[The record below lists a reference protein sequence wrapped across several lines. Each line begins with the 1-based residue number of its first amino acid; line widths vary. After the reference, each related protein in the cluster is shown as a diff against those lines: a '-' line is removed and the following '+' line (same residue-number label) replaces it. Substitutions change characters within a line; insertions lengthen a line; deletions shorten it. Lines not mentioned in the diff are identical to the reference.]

1 MDAAIREKCLWH
13 RKRIK
18 IDQGGTC
25 VNKQRNHK
33 IYLQV
38 IMISATFGGL
48 LFGYDTGVI
57 NGALP
62 FMARPDQLH
71 LTPVTEGLVT
81 SVLLLGAAFGALFCG
96 KLADLYGRRRMILNL
111 SFLFLLASVG
121 TAFAP
126 NVSAMAVFRFL
137 LGLAVGGASSM
148 VPAFLAEMAPAEKRG
163 RMVTQ
168 NELMIVG
175 GQFLA
180 YVFNA
185 ILGVAMAD
193 TGHVWRYMLLL
204 CAVPALFLFA
214 SMLIVP
220 ESPRWLASK
229 GKKDEALRVLKQ
241 IREEKRA
248 KAEFKEIVAA
258 AEKDSELKKATVKD
272 FSAPWLRRLLLIG
285 IGVAVVNQI
294 TGVNSIMYYGT
305 QILRES
311 GFGTKA
317 ALISNIGN
325 GLISVMAVVFGIWL
339 VGKVNR
345 RPMLIIGLSG
355 TTTAL
360 LSIAVFSMVLDGSAA
375 LPYIVLSLTV
385 LFLAFMQGCVG
396 PVTWLVIAEIFPQ
409 RLRGLGSGISVFFMW
424 MLNFMIGFAFPVML
438 SSAGLS
444 VTFFVFVA
452 LGILAIGFVYKF
464 MPETKGRTLEELE
477 EQFRSQ
483 HDKHSSEKSMIEA

>member
-1 MDAAIREKCLWH
+1 MKE
-13 RKRIK
+13 
-18 IDQGGTC
+18 
-25 VNKQRNHK
+25 QRNPRSF
-33 IYLQV
+33 LQL

-62 FMARPDQLH
+62 FMARSDQLN

-81 SVLLLGAAFGALFCG
+81 SMLLLGAAFGALLCG
-96 KLADLYGRRRMILNL
+96 KLADRYGRRKMILNL
-111 SFLFLLASVG
+111 SFLFFLASLG

-126 NVSAMAVFRFL
+126 NILTMVIFRFL

-148 VPAFLAEMAPAEKRG
+148 VPAFLAEMAPYEKRG

-193 TGHVWRYMLLL
+193 TGHVWRYMLVL
-204 CAVPALFLFA
+204 CAIPALILFA
-214 SMLIVP
+214 SMLMVP
-220 ESPRWLASK
+220 ESPRWLTSK
-229 GKKDEALRVLKQ
+229 GKKSEALRVLKL
-241 IREEKRA
+241 IRDEKRA
-248 KAEFKEIVAA
+248 EAEFKEIQAA
-258 AEKDSELKKATVKD
+258 AVKDSNVEKASIKE
-272 FSAPWLRRLLLIG
+272 FSTPWLRRLLWIG
-285 IGVAVVNQI
+285 IGVAIVNQI

-305 QILRES
+305 QILQES

-317 ALISNIGN
+317 ALIANIGN
-325 GLISVMAVVFGIWL
+325 GLISVIAVIIGIWL
-339 VGKVNR
+339 VGRVNR
-345 RPMLIIGLSG
+345 RPILMVGLSG

-360 LSIAVFSMVLDGSAA
+360 LFIAIFSIVLDGSAA

-409 RLRGLGSGISVFFMW
+409 RVRGLGSGISVFFLW
-424 MLNFMIGFAFPVML
+424 ILNFIIGFAFPIML

-444 VTFFVFVA
+444 FTFFIFVA

-477 EQFRSQ
+477 EHFRSM
-483 HDKHSSEKSMIEA
+483 DRNYDSEKSVHEA

>member
-1 MDAAIREKCLWH
+1 MKE
-13 RKRIK
+13 
-18 IDQGGTC
+18 
-25 VNKQRNHK
+25 QRNPRSS
-33 IYLQV
+33 LQL

-62 FMARPDQLH
+62 FMARSDQLN

-81 SVLLLGAAFGALFCG
+81 SMLLLGAAFGALLCG
-96 KLADLYGRRRMILNL
+96 KLADRYGRRKMILNL
-111 SFLFLLASVG
+111 SFLFFLASLG

-126 NVSAMAVFRFL
+126 NVLTMVIFRFL

-148 VPAFLAEMAPAEKRG
+148 VPAFLAEMAPYEKRG

-193 TGHVWRYMLLL
+193 TGHVWRYMLVL
-204 CAVPALFLFA
+204 CAIPALLLFA
-214 SMLIVP
+214 SMLMVP
-220 ESPRWLASK
+220 ESPRWLTSK
-229 GKKDEALRVLKQ
+229 GKKSEALSVLKL
-241 IREEKRA
+241 IRDEKRA
-248 KAEFKEIVAA
+248 EAEFKEIQAA
-258 AEKDSELKKATVKD
+258 AVKDSNVEKASIKE
-272 FSAPWLRRLLLIG
+272 FSTPWLRRLLWIG
-285 IGVAVVNQI
+285 IGVAIVNQI

-305 QILRES
+305 QILQES

-317 ALISNIGN
+317 ALIANIGN
-325 GLISVMAVVFGIWL
+325 GLISVIAVIIGIWL
-339 VGKVNR
+339 VGRVNR
-345 RPMLIIGLSG
+345 RPILMIGLSG

-360 LSIAVFSMVLDGSAA
+360 LFIAIFSIVLDGSAA

-409 RLRGLGSGISVFFMW
+409 KVRGLGSGISVFFLW
-424 MLNFMIGFAFPVML
+424 ILNFIIGFAFPIML

-444 VTFFVFVA
+444 FTFFIFVA

-477 EQFRSQ
+477 EHFRSM
-483 HDKHSSEKSMIEA
+483 DRNYDSEKSIHEA

>member
-1 MDAAIREKCLWH
+1 MSNQVTK
-13 RKRIK
+13 KP
-18 IDQGGTC
+18 
-25 VNKQRNHK
+25 RNHNS
-33 IYLQV
+33 YLQI

-62 FMARPDQLH
+62 FMARPDQLN

-81 SVLLLGAAFGALFCG
+81 STLLLGAAFGALLGG
-96 KLADLYGRRRMILNL
+96 KLSDRYGRRKMILNL
-111 SFLFLLASVG
+111 SFLFLLASLG
-121 TAFAP
+121 TTFAP
-126 NVSAMAVFRFL
+126 NVSIMVVFRFL

-148 VPAFLAEMAPAEKRG
+148 VPAFLAEMAPHEKRG

-168 NELMIVG
+168 NELMITG
-175 GQFLA
+175 GQLLA

-185 ILGVAMAD
+185 ILGVTMAD
-193 TGHVWRYMLLL
+193 TGHVWRYMLVL
-204 CAVPALFLFA
+204 CAIPALILFV

-220 ESPRWLASK
+220 ESPRWLTSK
-229 GKKDEALRVLKQ
+229 GKKSEALRVLKQ
-241 IREEKRA
+241 IRDEKRA
-248 KAEFKEIVAA
+248 KVEFNEIETAV
-258 AEKDSELKKATVKD
+258 EKDLELEKASFKD
-272 FSAPWLRRLLLIG
+272 FSTPWLRRILLIG
-285 IGVAVVNQI
+285 IGVAIVNQI

-305 QILRES
+305 QILQES

-317 ALISNIGN
+317 ALIANIAN
-325 GLISVMAVVFGIWL
+325 GLISVIAVVFGIWL

-360 LSIAVFSMVLDGSAA
+360 LLIAIFSMVLDGSAA

-409 RLRGLGSGISVFFMW
+409 RLRGLGSGISIFFLW
-424 MLNFMIGFAFPVML
+424 IVNFIIGFAFPILL
-438 SSAGLS
+438 SSVGLS
-444 VTFFVFVA
+444 TTFFIFVA
-452 LGILAIGFVYKF
+452 LGLLGISFVYKF
-464 MPETKGRTLEELE
+464 MPETNGRTLEELE
-477 EQFRSQ
+477 EHFRVQ
-483 HDKHSSEKSMIEA
+483 YDKGNTKESIFKAQ

>member
-1 MDAAIREKCLWH
+1 MKE
-13 RKRIK
+13 
-18 IDQGGTC
+18 
-25 VNKQRNHK
+25 QRNPRSF
-33 IYLQV
+33 LQL

-62 FMARPDQLH
+62 FMARSDQLN

-81 SVLLLGAAFGALFCG
+81 SMLLLGAAFGALLCG
-96 KLADLYGRRRMILNL
+96 KLADRYGRRKMILNL
-111 SFLFLLASVG
+111 SFLFFLASLG

-126 NVSAMAVFRFL
+126 NVLTMVIFRFF

-148 VPAFLAEMAPAEKRG
+148 VPAFLAEMAPYEKRG

-193 TGHVWRYMLLL
+193 TGHVWRYMLIL
-204 CAVPALFLFA
+204 CAIPALILFA
-214 SMLIVP
+214 SMLMVP
-220 ESPRWLASK
+220 ESPRWLTSK
-229 GKKDEALRVLKQ
+229 GKKSEALRVLKL
-241 IREEKRA
+241 IRDEKRA
-248 KAEFKEIVAA
+248 EAEFKEIQAA
-258 AEKDSELKKATVKD
+258 AVKDSNVEKASIKE
-272 FSAPWLRRLLLIG
+272 FSTPWLRRLLLIG
-285 IGVAVVNQI
+285 IGVAIVNQI

-305 QILRES
+305 QILQES

-317 ALISNIGN
+317 ALIANIGN
-325 GLISVMAVVFGIWL
+325 GLISVIAVIIGIWL
-339 VGKVNR
+339 VGRVNR
-345 RPMLIIGLSG
+345 RPILMIGLSG

-360 LSIAVFSMVLDGSAA
+360 LFIAIFSIVLDGSAA

-409 RLRGLGSGISVFFMW
+409 RLRGLGTGISVFFLW
-424 MLNFMIGFAFPVML
+424 ILNFIIGFAFPIML

-444 VTFFVFVA
+444 FTFFIFVA

-477 EQFRSQ
+477 EHFRSIDG
-483 HDKHSSEKSMIEA
+483 HYDSEKSIHEA

>member
-1 MDAAIREKCLWH
+1 MKE
-13 RKRIK
+13 
-18 IDQGGTC
+18 
-25 VNKQRNHK
+25 QRNPRSS
-33 IYLQV
+33 LQL

-62 FMARPDQLH
+62 FMARSDQLN

-81 SVLLLGAAFGALFCG
+81 SMLLLGAAFGALLCG
-96 KLADLYGRRRMILNL
+96 KLADRYGRRKMILNL
-111 SFLFLLASVG
+111 SFLFFLASLG

-126 NVSAMAVFRFL
+126 NVLTMVIFRFL

-148 VPAFLAEMAPAEKRG
+148 VPAFLAEMAPYEKRG

-185 ILGVAMAD
+185 ILGVAMSD
-193 TGHVWRYMLLL
+193 TGHVWRYMLVL
-204 CAVPALFLFA
+204 CAIPALLLFA
-214 SMLIVP
+214 SMLRVP
-220 ESPRWLASK
+220 ESPRWLTSK
-229 GKKDEALRVLKQ
+229 GKKSEALRVLKL
-241 IREEKRA
+241 IRDEKRA
-248 KAEFKEIVAA
+248 EAEFKEIQAA
-258 AEKDSELKKATVKD
+258 AVKDSNVEKASIKE
-272 FSAPWLRRLLLIG
+272 FSTPWLRRLLWIG
-285 IGVAVVNQI
+285 IGVAIVNQI

-305 QILRES
+305 QILQES

-317 ALISNIGN
+317 ALIANIGN
-325 GLISVMAVVFGIWL
+325 GLISVIAVIIGIWL
-339 VGKVNR
+339 VGRVNR
-345 RPMLIIGLSG
+345 RPILMIGLSG

-360 LSIAVFSMVLDGSAA
+360 LFIAIFSIVLDGSAA

-409 RLRGLGSGISVFFMW
+409 KVRGLGSGISVFFLW
-424 MLNFMIGFAFPVML
+424 ILNFIIGFAFPIML

-444 VTFFVFVA
+444 FTFFIFVA

-477 EQFRSQ
+477 EHFRSM
-483 HDKHSSEKSMIEA
+483 DRNYDSEKSIHEA

>member
-1 MDAAIREKCLWH
+1 MKE
-13 RKRIK
+13 
-18 IDQGGTC
+18 
-25 VNKQRNHK
+25 QRNPRSS
-33 IYLQV
+33 LQL

-62 FMARPDQLH
+62 FMARSDQLN

-81 SVLLLGAAFGALFCG
+81 SMLLLGAAFGALLCG
-96 KLADLYGRRRMILNL
+96 KLADRYGRRKMILNL
-111 SFLFLLASVG
+111 SFLFFLASLG

-126 NVSAMAVFRFL
+126 NVLTMVIFRFL

-148 VPAFLAEMAPAEKRG
+148 VPAFLAEMAPYEKRG

-193 TGHVWRYMLLL
+193 TGHVWRYMLVL
-204 CAVPALFLFA
+204 CAIPALLLFA
-214 SMLIVP
+214 SMLMVP
-220 ESPRWLASK
+220 ESPRWLTSK
-229 GKKDEALRVLKQ
+229 GKKSEALSVLKL
-241 IREEKRA
+241 IRDEKRA
-248 KAEFKEIVAA
+248 EAEFKEIQAA
-258 AEKDSELKKATVKD
+258 AVKDSNVEKASIKE
-272 FSAPWLRRLLLIG
+272 FSTPWMRRLLWIG
-285 IGVAVVNQI
+285 IGVAIVNQI

-305 QILRES
+305 QILQES

-317 ALISNIGN
+317 ALIANIGN
-325 GLISVMAVVFGIWL
+325 GLISVIAVIIGIWL
-339 VGKVNR
+339 VGRVNR
-345 RPMLIIGLSG
+345 RPILMIGLSG

-360 LSIAVFSMVLDGSAA
+360 LFIAIFSIVLDGSAA

-409 RLRGLGSGISVFFMW
+409 KVRGLGSGISVFFLW
-424 MLNFMIGFAFPVML
+424 ILNFIIGFAFPIML

-444 VTFFVFVA
+444 FTFFIFVA

-464 MPETKGRTLEELE
+464 MPETRGRTLEELE
-477 EQFRSQ
+477 EHFRSM
-483 HDKHSSEKSMIEA
+483 DRNYDSEKSIHEA

>member
-1 MDAAIREKCLWH
+1 MKE
-13 RKRIK
+13 
-18 IDQGGTC
+18 
-25 VNKQRNHK
+25 QRNPRSF
-33 IYLQV
+33 LQL

-62 FMARPDQLH
+62 FMARSDQLN

-81 SVLLLGAAFGALFCG
+81 SMLLLGAAFGALLCG
-96 KLADLYGRRRMILNL
+96 KLADRYGRRKMILNL
-111 SFLFLLASVG
+111 SFLFFLASLG
-121 TAFAP
+121 TAIAP
-126 NVSAMAVFRFL
+126 NVLTMVIFRFL

-148 VPAFLAEMAPAEKRG
+148 VPAFLAEMAPYEKRG

-193 TGHVWRYMLLL
+193 TGHVWRYMLVL
-204 CAVPALFLFA
+204 CAIPALLLFA
-214 SMLIVP
+214 SMLMVP
-220 ESPRWLASK
+220 ESPRWLTSK
-229 GKKDEALRVLKQ
+229 GKKSEALRVLKL
-241 IREEKRA
+241 IRDEKRA
-248 KAEFKEIVAA
+248 EAEFKEIQAA
-258 AEKDSELKKATVKD
+258 AVKDSNVKKASIKE
-272 FSAPWLRRLLLIG
+272 FSTPWLRRLLWIG
-285 IGVAVVNQI
+285 IGVAIVNQI

-305 QILRES
+305 QILQES

-317 ALISNIGN
+317 ALIANIGN
-325 GLISVMAVVFGIWL
+325 GLISVIAVIIGIWL
-339 VGKVNR
+339 VGRVNR
-345 RPMLIIGLSG
+345 RPILMIGLSG

-360 LSIAVFSMVLDGSAA
+360 LFIAIFSIVFDGSAA

-409 RLRGLGSGISVFFMW
+409 RVRGLGSGISVFFLW
-424 MLNFMIGFAFPVML
+424 ILNFIIGFAFPIML

-444 VTFFVFVA
+444 FTFFIFVA

-477 EQFRSQ
+477 EHFRSM
-483 HDKHSSEKSMIEA
+483 DRNYDSEKSIHEA

>member
-1 MDAAIREKCLWH
+1 MKE
-13 RKRIK
+13 
-18 IDQGGTC
+18 
-25 VNKQRNHK
+25 QRNPRSF
-33 IYLQV
+33 LQL

-62 FMARPDQLH
+62 FMARSDQLN

-81 SVLLLGAAFGALFCG
+81 SILLLGAAFGALLCG
-96 KLADLYGRRRMILNL
+96 KLADRYGRRKMILNL
-111 SFLFLLASVG
+111 SFLFFLASLG
-121 TAFAP
+121 TAIAP
-126 NVSAMAVFRFL
+126 NVLTMVIFRFL

-148 VPAFLAEMAPAEKRG
+148 VPAFLAEMAPYEKRG

-193 TGHVWRYMLLL
+193 TGHVWRYMLVL
-204 CAVPALFLFA
+204 CAIPALLLFA
-214 SMLIVP
+214 SMLMVP
-220 ESPRWLASK
+220 ESPRWLTSK
-229 GKKDEALRVLKQ
+229 GKKSEALRVLKL
-241 IREEKRA
+241 IRDEKRA
-248 KAEFKEIVAA
+248 EAEFKEIQAA
-258 AEKDSELKKATVKD
+258 AVKDSNVEKASIKE
-272 FSAPWLRRLLLIG
+272 FSTPWLRRLLWIG
-285 IGVAVVNQI
+285 IGVAIVNQI

-305 QILRES
+305 QILQES

-317 ALISNIGN
+317 ALIANIGN
-325 GLISVMAVVFGIWL
+325 GLISVIAVIIGIWL
-339 VGKVNR
+339 VGRVNR
-345 RPMLIIGLSG
+345 RPILMIGLSG

-360 LSIAVFSMVLDGSAA
+360 LFIAIFSIVLDGSAA

-409 RLRGLGSGISVFFMW
+409 RVRGLGSGISVFFLW
-424 MLNFMIGFAFPVML
+424 ILNFIIGFAFPIML

-444 VTFFVFVA
+444 FTFFIFVA

-477 EQFRSQ
+477 EHFRSM
-483 HDKHSSEKSMIEA
+483 DRNYDSEKSIHEA

>member
-1 MDAAIREKCLWH
+1 MKE
-13 RKRIK
+13 
-18 IDQGGTC
+18 
-25 VNKQRNHK
+25 QRNPRSF
-33 IYLQV
+33 LQL

-62 FMARPDQLH
+62 FMARSDQLN

-81 SVLLLGAAFGALFCG
+81 SMLLLGAAFGALLCG
-96 KLADLYGRRRMILNL
+96 KLADRYGRRKMILNL
-111 SFLFLLASVG
+111 SFLFFLASLG

-126 NVSAMAVFRFL
+126 NVLTMVIFRFL

-148 VPAFLAEMAPAEKRG
+148 VPAFLAEIAPYEKRG

-193 TGHVWRYMLLL
+193 TGHVWRYMLVL
-204 CAVPALFLFA
+204 CAIPALLLFA
-214 SMLIVP
+214 SMLMVP
-220 ESPRWLASK
+220 ESPRWLTSK
-229 GKKDEALRVLKQ
+229 GKKSEALRVLKL
-241 IREEKRA
+241 IRDEKRA
-248 KAEFKEIVAA
+248 EAEFKEIQAA
-258 AEKDSELKKATVKD
+258 AVKDSNVEKASIKE
-272 FSAPWLRRLLLIG
+272 FSTPWLRRLLWIG
-285 IGVAVVNQI
+285 IGVAIVNQI

-305 QILRES
+305 QILQES

-317 ALISNIGN
+317 ALIANIGN
-325 GLISVMAVVFGIWL
+325 GLISVIAVIIGIWL
-339 VGKVNR
+339 VGRVNR
-345 RPMLIIGLSG
+345 RPILMIGLSG

-360 LSIAVFSMVLDGSAA
+360 LFIAIFSIVLDGSAA

-409 RLRGLGSGISVFFMW
+409 KVRGLGSGISVFFLW
-424 MLNFMIGFAFPVML
+424 ILNFIIGFAFPIML

-444 VTFFVFVA
+444 FTFFIFVA

-477 EQFRSQ
+477 EHFRSM
-483 HDKHSSEKSMIEA
+483 DRNYDSEKSIHEA

>member
-1 MDAAIREKCLWH
+1 MKE
-13 RKRIK
+13 
-18 IDQGGTC
+18 
-25 VNKQRNHK
+25 QRNPRS
-33 IYLQV
+33 YLQL

-62 FMARPDQLH
+62 FMARSDQLN

-81 SVLLLGAAFGALFCG
+81 SMLLLGAAFGALLCG
-96 KLADLYGRRRMILNL
+96 KLADRYGRRKMILNL
-111 SFLFLLASVG
+111 SFLFFLASLG

-126 NVSAMAVFRFL
+126 NVLTMVIFRFF

-148 VPAFLAEMAPAEKRG
+148 VPAFLAEMAPYEKRG

-193 TGHVWRYMLLL
+193 TGHVWRYMLVL
-204 CAVPALFLFA
+204 CAIPALILFA
-214 SMLIVP
+214 SMLMVP
-220 ESPRWLASK
+220 ESPRWLTSK
-229 GKKDEALRVLKQ
+229 GKKSEALRVLKL
-241 IREEKRA
+241 IRDEKRA
-248 KAEFKEIVAA
+248 EAEFKEIQAA
-258 AEKDSELKKATVKD
+258 AVKDSNVKKASIKE
-272 FSAPWLRRLLLIG
+272 FSTPWLRRLLLIG
-285 IGVAVVNQI
+285 IGVAIVNQI

-305 QILRES
+305 QILQES

-317 ALISNIGN
+317 ALIANIGN
-325 GLISVMAVVFGIWL
+325 GLISVIAVIIGIWL
-339 VGKVNR
+339 VGRVNR
-345 RPMLIIGLSG
+345 RPILMIGLSG

-360 LSIAVFSMVLDGSAA
+360 LFIAIFSIVLDGSAA

-409 RLRGLGSGISVFFMW
+409 RLRGLGTGISVFFLW
-424 MLNFMIGFAFPVML
+424 ILNFIIGFAFPIML

-444 VTFFVFVA
+444 FTFFIFVA

-477 EQFRSQ
+477 EHFRSIDG
-483 HDKHSSEKSMIEA
+483 HYDSEKSIHEA

>member
-1 MDAAIREKCLWH
+1 MKE
-13 RKRIK
+13 
-18 IDQGGTC
+18 
-25 VNKQRNHK
+25 QRNPRSF
-33 IYLQV
+33 LQL

-62 FMARPDQLH
+62 FMARSDQLN

-81 SVLLLGAAFGALFCG
+81 SMLLLGAAFGALLCG
-96 KLADLYGRRRMILNL
+96 KLADRYGRRKMILNL
-111 SFLFLLASVG
+111 SFLFFLASLG
-121 TAFAP
+121 TAIAP
-126 NVSAMAVFRFL
+126 NVLTMVIFRFL

-148 VPAFLAEMAPAEKRG
+148 VPAFLAEMAPYEKRG

-193 TGHVWRYMLLL
+193 TGHVWRYMLVL
-204 CAVPALFLFA
+204 CVIPALLLFA
-214 SMLIVP
+214 SMLMVP
-220 ESPRWLASK
+220 ESPRWLTSK
-229 GKKDEALRVLKQ
+229 GKKSEALRVLKL
-241 IREEKRA
+241 IRDEKRA
-248 KAEFKEIVAA
+248 EAEFKEIQAA
-258 AEKDSELKKATVKD
+258 AVKDSNVEKASIKE
-272 FSAPWLRRLLLIG
+272 FSTPWLRRLLWIG
-285 IGVAVVNQI
+285 IGVAIVNQI

-305 QILRES
+305 QILQES

-317 ALISNIGN
+317 ALIANIGN
-325 GLISVMAVVFGIWL
+325 GLISVIAVIIGIWL
-339 VGKVNR
+339 VGRVNR
-345 RPMLIIGLSG
+345 RPILMIGLSG

-360 LSIAVFSMVLDGSAA
+360 LFIAIFSIVLDGSAA

-409 RLRGLGSGISVFFMW
+409 RVRGLGSGISVFFLW
-424 MLNFMIGFAFPVML
+424 ILNFIIGFAFPIML

-444 VTFFVFVA
+444 FTFFIFVA

-477 EQFRSQ
+477 EHFRSM
-483 HDKHSSEKSMIEA
+483 DRNYDSEKSIHEA

>member
-1 MDAAIREKCLWH
+1 MKE
-13 RKRIK
+13 
-18 IDQGGTC
+18 
-25 VNKQRNHK
+25 QRNPRSF
-33 IYLQV
+33 LQL

-62 FMARPDQLH
+62 FMARSDQLN

-81 SVLLLGAAFGALFCG
+81 SMLLLGAAFGALLCG
-96 KLADLYGRRRMILNL
+96 KLADRYGRRKMILNL
-111 SFLFLLASVG
+111 SFLFFLASLG

-126 NVSAMAVFRFL
+126 NILTMVIFRFL

-148 VPAFLAEMAPAEKRG
+148 VPAFLAEMAPYEKRG

-193 TGHVWRYMLLL
+193 TGHVWRYMLVL
-204 CAVPALFLFA
+204 CAIPALILFA
-214 SMLIVP
+214 SMLMVP
-220 ESPRWLASK
+220 ESPRWLTSK
-229 GKKDEALRVLKQ
+229 GKKSEALRVLKL
-241 IREEKRA
+241 IRDEKRA
-248 KAEFKEIVAA
+248 EAEFKEIQAA
-258 AEKDSELKKATVKD
+258 AVKDSNVEKASIKE
-272 FSAPWLRRLLLIG
+272 FSTPWLRRLLWIG
-285 IGVAVVNQI
+285 IGVAIVNQI

-305 QILRES
+305 QILQES

-317 ALISNIGN
+317 ALIANIGN
-325 GLISVMAVVFGIWL
+325 GLISVIAVIIGIWL
-339 VGKVNR
+339 VGRVNR
-345 RPMLIIGLSG
+345 RPILMIGLSG

-360 LSIAVFSMVLDGSAA
+360 LFIAIFSIVLDGSAA

-409 RLRGLGSGISVFFMW
+409 RVRGLGSGISVFFLW
-424 MLNFMIGFAFPVML
+424 ILNFIIGFAFPIML

-444 VTFFVFVA
+444 FTFFIFVA

-477 EQFRSQ
+477 EHFRSM
-483 HDKHSSEKSMIEA
+483 DRNYDSEKSIHEA

>member
-1 MDAAIREKCLWH
+1 MKE
-13 RKRIK
+13 
-18 IDQGGTC
+18 
-25 VNKQRNHK
+25 QRNPRSS
-33 IYLQV
+33 LQL

-62 FMARPDQLH
+62 FMARSDQLN

-81 SVLLLGAAFGALFCG
+81 SMLLLGAAFGALLCG
-96 KLADLYGRRRMILNL
+96 KLADRYGRRKMILNL
-111 SFLFLLASVG
+111 SFLFFLASLG

-126 NVSAMAVFRFL
+126 NVLTMVIFRFL

-148 VPAFLAEMAPAEKRG
+148 VPAFLAEMAPYEKRG

-185 ILGVAMAD
+185 ILGVAMSD
-193 TGHVWRYMLLL
+193 TGHVWRYMLVL
-204 CAVPALFLFA
+204 CAIPALLLFA
-214 SMLIVP
+214 SMLRVP
-220 ESPRWLASK
+220 ESPRWLTSK
-229 GKKDEALRVLKQ
+229 GKKSEALRVLKL
-241 IREEKRA
+241 IRDEKRA
-248 KAEFKEIVAA
+248 EAEFKEIQAA
-258 AEKDSELKKATVKD
+258 AVKDSNVEKASIKE
-272 FSAPWLRRLLLIG
+272 FSTPWLRRLLWIG
-285 IGVAVVNQI
+285 IGVAIVNQI

-305 QILRES
+305 QILQES

-317 ALISNIGN
+317 ALIANIGN
-325 GLISVMAVVFGIWL
+325 GLISVIAVIIGIWL
-339 VGKVNR
+339 VGRVNR
-345 RPMLIIGLSG
+345 RPILMIGLSG

-360 LSIAVFSMVLDGSAA
+360 LFIAIFSIVLDGSAA

-409 RLRGLGSGISVFFMW
+409 KVRGLGSGISVFF
-424 MLNFMIGFAFPVML
+424 LGF
-438 SSAGLS
+438 
-444 VTFFVFVA
+444 
-452 LGILAIGFVYKF
+452 
-464 MPETKGRTLEELE
+464 
-477 EQFRSQ
+477 
-483 HDKHSSEKSMIEA
+483 

>member
-1 MDAAIREKCLWH
+1 MRE
-13 RKRIK
+13 
-18 IDQGGTC
+18 
-25 VNKQRNHK
+25 QRNPRSF
-33 IYLQV
+33 LQL

-62 FMARPDQLH
+62 FMARSDQLN

-81 SVLLLGAAFGALFCG
+81 SMLLLGAAFGALLCG
-96 KLADLYGRRRMILNL
+96 KLADRYGRRKMILNL
-111 SFLFLLASVG
+111 SFLFFLASLG

-126 NVSAMAVFRFL
+126 NVLTMVIFRFF

-148 VPAFLAEMAPAEKRG
+148 VPAFLAEMAPYEKRG

-193 TGHVWRYMLLL
+193 TGHVWRYMLIL
-204 CAVPALFLFA
+204 CAIPALILFA
-214 SMLIVP
+214 SMLMVP
-220 ESPRWLASK
+220 ESPRWLTSK
-229 GKKDEALRVLKQ
+229 GKKSEALRVLKL
-241 IREEKRA
+241 IRDEKRA
-248 KAEFKEIVAA
+248 EAEFREIQAA
-258 AEKDSELKKATVKD
+258 AVKDSNVEKASIKEFTT
-272 FSAPWLRRLLLIG
+272 PWLRRLLLIG
-285 IGVAVVNQI
+285 IGVAIVNQI

-305 QILRES
+305 QILQES

-317 ALISNIGN
+317 ALIANIGN
-325 GLISVMAVVFGIWL
+325 GLISVIAVIIGIWL
-339 VGKVNR
+339 VGRVNR
-345 RPMLIIGLSG
+345 RPILMIGLSG

-360 LSIAVFSMVLDGSAA
+360 LFIAIFSIVLDGSAA

-409 RLRGLGSGISVFFMW
+409 RLRGLGTGISVFFLW
-424 MLNFMIGFAFPVML
+424 ILNFIIGFAFPIML

-444 VTFFVFVA
+444 FTFFIFVA

-477 EQFRSQ
+477 EHFRSIDG
-483 HDKHSSEKSMIEA
+483 HYDSEESIHEA

>member
-1 MDAAIREKCLWH
+1 MKE
-13 RKRIK
+13 
-18 IDQGGTC
+18 
-25 VNKQRNHK
+25 QRNPRSS
-33 IYLQV
+33 LQL

-62 FMARPDQLH
+62 FMARSDQLN
-71 LTPVTEGLVT
+71 LTQVTEGLVT
-81 SVLLLGAAFGALFCG
+81 SMLLLGAAFGALLCG
-96 KLADLYGRRRMILNL
+96 KLADRYGRRKMILNL
-111 SFLFLLASVG
+111 SFLFFLASLG

-126 NVSAMAVFRFL
+126 NVLTMVIFRFL

-148 VPAFLAEMAPAEKRG
+148 VPAFLAEMAPYEKRG

-185 ILGVAMAD
+185 ILGVAMSD
-193 TGHVWRYMLLL
+193 TGHVWRYMLVL
-204 CAVPALFLFA
+204 CAIPALLLFA
-214 SMLIVP
+214 SMLMVP
-220 ESPRWLASK
+220 ESPRWLTSK
-229 GKKDEALRVLKQ
+229 GKKSEALRVLKL
-241 IREEKRA
+241 IRDEKRA
-248 KAEFKEIVAA
+248 EAEFKEIQAA
-258 AEKDSELKKATVKD
+258 AVKDSNVEKASIKE
-272 FSAPWLRRLLLIG
+272 FSTPWLRRLLWIG
-285 IGVAVVNQI
+285 IGVAIVNQI

-305 QILRES
+305 QILQES

-317 ALISNIGN
+317 ALIANIGN
-325 GLISVMAVVFGIWL
+325 GLISVIAVIIGIWL
-339 VGKVNR
+339 VGRVNR
-345 RPMLIIGLSG
+345 RPILMIGLSG

-360 LSIAVFSMVLDGSAA
+360 LFIAIFSIVLDGSAA

-396 PVTWLVIAEIFPQ
+396 PVTWLVIAEVFPQ
-409 RLRGLGSGISVFFMW
+409 KVRGLGSGISVFFLW
-424 MLNFMIGFAFPVML
+424 ILNFIIGFAFPIML

-444 VTFFVFVA
+444 FTFFIFVA

-477 EQFRSQ
+477 EHFRSM
-483 HDKHSSEKSMIEA
+483 DRNYDSEKSIHEA

>member
-1 MDAAIREKCLWH
+1 MKE
-13 RKRIK
+13 
-18 IDQGGTC
+18 
-25 VNKQRNHK
+25 QRNPRSF
-33 IYLQV
+33 LQL

-62 FMARPDQLH
+62 FMARSDQLN

-81 SVLLLGAAFGALFCG
+81 SMLLLGAAFGALLCG
-96 KLADLYGRRRMILNL
+96 KLADRYGRRKMILNL
-111 SFLFLLASVG
+111 SFLFFLASLG

-126 NVSAMAVFRFL
+126 NVLTMVIFRFF

-148 VPAFLAEMAPAEKRG
+148 VPAFLAEMAPYEKRG

-193 TGHVWRYMLLL
+193 TGHVWRYMLIL
-204 CAVPALFLFA
+204 CAIPALILFA
-214 SMLIVP
+214 SMLMVP
-220 ESPRWLASK
+220 ESPRWLTSK
-229 GKKDEALRVLKQ
+229 GKKSEALRVLKL
-241 IREEKRA
+241 IRDEKRA
-248 KAEFKEIVAA
+248 EAEFKEIQAA
-258 AEKDSELKKATVKD
+258 AVKDSNVEKASIKEFTT
-272 FSAPWLRRLLLIG
+272 PWLRRLLLIG
-285 IGVAVVNQI
+285 IGVAIVNQI

-305 QILRES
+305 QILQES

-317 ALISNIGN
+317 ALIANIGN
-325 GLISVMAVVFGIWL
+325 GLISVIAVIIGIWL
-339 VGKVNR
+339 VGRVNR
-345 RPMLIIGLSG
+345 RPILMIGLSG

-360 LSIAVFSMVLDGSAA
+360 LFIAIFSIVLDGSAA

-409 RLRGLGSGISVFFMW
+409 RLRGLGTGISVFFLW
-424 MLNFMIGFAFPVML
+424 ILNFIIGFAFPIML

-444 VTFFVFVA
+444 FTFFIFVA

-477 EQFRSQ
+477 EHFRSIDG
-483 HDKHSSEKSMIEA
+483 HYDSEESIHEA

>member
-1 MDAAIREKCLWH
+1 MKE
-13 RKRIK
+13 
-18 IDQGGTC
+18 
-25 VNKQRNHK
+25 QRNPRSF
-33 IYLQV
+33 LQL

-62 FMARPDQLH
+62 FMARSDQLN

-81 SVLLLGAAFGALFCG
+81 SMLLLGAAFGALLCG
-96 KLADLYGRRRMILNL
+96 KLADRYGRRKMILNL
-111 SFLFLLASVG
+111 SFLFFLASLG

-126 NVSAMAVFRFL
+126 NVLTMVIFRFL

-148 VPAFLAEMAPAEKRG
+148 VPAFLAEMAPYEKRG

-193 TGHVWRYMLLL
+193 TGHVWRYMLVL
-204 CAVPALFLFA
+204 CAIPALILFA
-214 SMLIVP
+214 SMLMVP
-220 ESPRWLASK
+220 ESPRWLTSK
-229 GKKDEALRVLKQ
+229 GKKSEALRVLKL
-241 IREEKRA
+241 IRDEKRA
-248 KAEFKEIVAA
+248 EAEFKEIQAA
-258 AEKDSELKKATVKD
+258 AVKDSNVEKASIKE
-272 FSAPWLRRLLLIG
+272 FSTPWLRRLLWIG
-285 IGVAVVNQI
+285 IGVAIVNQI

-305 QILRES
+305 QILQES

-317 ALISNIGN
+317 ALIANIGN
-325 GLISVMAVVFGIWL
+325 GLISVIAVIIGIWL
-339 VGKVNR
+339 VGRVNR
-345 RPMLIIGLSG
+345 RPILMIGLSG

-360 LSIAVFSMVLDGSAA
+360 LFIAIFSIVLDGSAA

-409 RLRGLGSGISVFFMW
+409 RVRGLGSGISVFFLW
-424 MLNFMIGFAFPVML
+424 ILNFIIGFAFPIML

-444 VTFFVFVA
+444 FTFFIFVA

-477 EQFRSQ
+477 EHFRSM
-483 HDKHSSEKSMIEA
+483 DRNYDSEKSIHEA

>member
-1 MDAAIREKCLWH
+1 MKE
-13 RKRIK
+13 
-18 IDQGGTC
+18 
-25 VNKQRNHK
+25 QRNPRSF
-33 IYLQV
+33 LQL

-62 FMARPDQLH
+62 FMARSDQLN

-81 SVLLLGAAFGALFCG
+81 SMLLLGAAFGALLCG
-96 KLADLYGRRRMILNL
+96 KLADRYGRRKMILNL
-111 SFLFLLASVG
+111 SFLFFLASLG
-121 TAFAP
+121 TAIAP
-126 NVSAMAVFRFL
+126 NVLTMVIFRFL

-148 VPAFLAEMAPAEKRG
+148 VPAFLAEMAPYEKRG

-193 TGHVWRYMLLL
+193 TGHVWRYMLVL
-204 CAVPALFLFA
+204 CAIPALLLFA
-214 SMLIVP
+214 SMLMVP
-220 ESPRWLASK
+220 ESPRWLTSK
-229 GKKDEALRVLKQ
+229 GKKSEALRVLKL
-241 IREEKRA
+241 IRDEKRA
-248 KAEFKEIVAA
+248 EAEFKEIQAA
-258 AEKDSELKKATVKD
+258 AVKDSNVEKASIKE
-272 FSAPWLRRLLLIG
+272 FSTPWLRRLLWIG
-285 IGVAVVNQI
+285 IGVAIVNQI

-305 QILRES
+305 QILQES

-317 ALISNIGN
+317 ALIANIGN
-325 GLISVMAVVFGIWL
+325 GLISVIAVIIGIWL
-339 VGKVNR
+339 VGRVNR
-345 RPMLIIGLSG
+345 RPILMIGLSG

-360 LSIAVFSMVLDGSAA
+360 LFIAIFSIVFDGSAA

-409 RLRGLGSGISVFFMW
+409 RVRGLGSGISVFFLW
-424 MLNFMIGFAFPVML
+424 ILNFIIGFAFPIML

-444 VTFFVFVA
+444 FTFFIFVA

-477 EQFRSQ
+477 EHFRSM
-483 HDKHSSEKSMIEA
+483 DRNYDSEKSIHEA

>member
-1 MDAAIREKCLWH
+1 MKE
-13 RKRIK
+13 
-18 IDQGGTC
+18 
-25 VNKQRNHK
+25 QRNPRSF
-33 IYLQV
+33 LQL

-62 FMARPDQLH
+62 FMARSDQLN

-81 SVLLLGAAFGALFCG
+81 SMLLLGAAFGALLCG
-96 KLADLYGRRRMILNL
+96 KLADRYGRRKMILNL
-111 SFLFLLASVG
+111 SFLFFLASLG

-126 NVSAMAVFRFL
+126 NVLTMVIFRFF
-137 LGLAVGGASSM
+137 LGMAVGGASSM
-148 VPAFLAEMAPAEKRG
+148 VPAFLAEMAPYEKRG

-193 TGHVWRYMLLL
+193 TGHVWRYMLVL
-204 CAVPALFLFA
+204 CAIPALILFA
-214 SMLIVP
+214 SMLMVP
-220 ESPRWLASK
+220 ESPRWLTSK
-229 GKKDEALRVLKQ
+229 GKKSEALRVLKL
-241 IREEKRA
+241 IRDEKRA
-248 KAEFKEIVAA
+248 EAEFKEIQAA
-258 AEKDSELKKATVKD
+258 AVKDSNVEKASIKE
-272 FSAPWLRRLLLIG
+272 FSTPWLRRLLLIG
-285 IGVAVVNQI
+285 IGVAIVNQI

-305 QILRES
+305 QILQES

-317 ALISNIGN
+317 ALIANIGN
-325 GLISVMAVVFGIWL
+325 GLISVIAVIIGIWL
-339 VGKVNR
+339 VGRVNR
-345 RPMLIIGLSG
+345 RPILMIGLSG

-360 LSIAVFSMVLDGSAA
+360 LFIAVFSIVLDGSAA

-409 RLRGLGSGISVFFMW
+409 RLRGLGTGISVFFLW
-424 MLNFMIGFAFPVML
+424 ILNFIIGFAFPIML

-444 VTFFVFVA
+444 FTFFIFVA

-477 EQFRSQ
+477 EHFRSIDG
-483 HDKHSSEKSMIEA
+483 HYDSEKSIHEA

>member
-1 MDAAIREKCLWH
+1 MKE
-13 RKRIK
+13 
-18 IDQGGTC
+18 
-25 VNKQRNHK
+25 QRNPRSS
-33 IYLQV
+33 LQL

-62 FMARPDQLH
+62 FMARSDQLN

-81 SVLLLGAAFGALFCG
+81 SMLLLGAAFGALLCG
-96 KLADLYGRRRMILNL
+96 KLADRYGRRKMILNL
-111 SFLFLLASVG
+111 SFLFFLASLG

-126 NVSAMAVFRFL
+126 NVLTMVIFRFL

-148 VPAFLAEMAPAEKRG
+148 VPAFLAEMAPYEKRG

-193 TGHVWRYMLLL
+193 TGHVWRYMLVL
-204 CAVPALFLFA
+204 CAIPALLLFA
-214 SMLIVP
+214 SMLMVP
-220 ESPRWLASK
+220 ESPRWLTSK
-229 GKKDEALRVLKQ
+229 GKKSEALSVLKL
-241 IREEKRA
+241 IRDEKRA
-248 KAEFKEIVAA
+248 EAEFKEIQAA
-258 AEKDSELKKATVKD
+258 AVKDSNVEKASIKE
-272 FSAPWLRRLLLIG
+272 FSTPWLRRLLWIG
-285 IGVAVVNQI
+285 IGVAIVNQI

-305 QILRES
+305 QILQES

-317 ALISNIGN
+317 ALIANIGN
-325 GLISVMAVVFGIWL
+325 GLISVIAVIIGIWL
-339 VGKVNR
+339 VGRVNR
-345 RPMLIIGLSG
+345 RPILMIGLSG

-360 LSIAVFSMVLDGSAA
+360 LFIAIFSIVLDGSAA

-409 RLRGLGSGISVFFMW
+409 KVRGLGSGISVFFLW
-424 MLNFMIGFAFPVML
+424 ILNFIIGFAFPIML

-444 VTFFVFVA
+444 FTFFIFVA

-464 MPETKGRTLEELE
+464 MPETRGRTLEELE
-477 EQFRSQ
+477 EHFRSM
-483 HDKHSSEKSMIEA
+483 DRNYDSEKSIHEA

>member
-1 MDAAIREKCLWH
+1 MKE
-13 RKRIK
+13 
-18 IDQGGTC
+18 
-25 VNKQRNHK
+25 QRNPRSF
-33 IYLQV
+33 LQL

-62 FMARPDQLH
+62 FMARSDQLN

-81 SVLLLGAAFGALFCG
+81 SMLLLGAAFGALLCG
-96 KLADLYGRRRMILNL
+96 KLADRYGRRKMILNL
-111 SFLFLLASVG
+111 SFLFFLASLG
-121 TAFAP
+121 TAIAP
-126 NVSAMAVFRFL
+126 NVLTMVIFRFL

-148 VPAFLAEMAPAEKRG
+148 VPAFLAEMAPYEKRG

-193 TGHVWRYMLLL
+193 TGHVWRYMLVL
-204 CAVPALFLFA
+204 CAIPALILFA
-214 SMLIVP
+214 SMLMVP
-220 ESPRWLASK
+220 ESPRWLTSK
-229 GKKDEALRVLKQ
+229 GKKSEALRVLKL
-241 IREEKRA
+241 IRDEKRA
-248 KAEFKEIVAA
+248 EAEFKEIQAA
-258 AEKDSELKKATVKD
+258 AVKDSNVEKASIKE
-272 FSAPWLRRLLLIG
+272 FSTPWLRRLLWIG
-285 IGVAVVNQI
+285 IGVAIVNQI

-305 QILRES
+305 QILQES

-317 ALISNIGN
+317 ALIANIGN
-325 GLISVMAVVFGIWL
+325 GLISVIAVIIGIWL
-339 VGKVNR
+339 VGRVNR
-345 RPMLIIGLSG
+345 RPILMIGLSG

-360 LSIAVFSMVLDGSAA
+360 LFIAIFSIVLDGSAA

-409 RLRGLGSGISVFFMW
+409 RVRGLGSGISVFFLW
-424 MLNFMIGFAFPVML
+424 ILNFIIGFAFPIML

-444 VTFFVFVA
+444 FTFFIFVA

-477 EQFRSQ
+477 EHFRSM
-483 HDKHSSEKSMIEA
+483 DRNYDSEKSIHEA

>member
-1 MDAAIREKCLWH
+1 MKE
-13 RKRIK
+13 
-18 IDQGGTC
+18 
-25 VNKQRNHK
+25 QRNPRSF
-33 IYLQV
+33 LQL

-62 FMARPDQLH
+62 FMARSDQLN

-81 SVLLLGAAFGALFCG
+81 SMLLLGAAFGALLCG
-96 KLADLYGRRRMILNL
+96 KLADRYGRRKMILNL
-111 SFLFLLASVG
+111 SFLFFLASLG
-121 TAFAP
+121 TAIAP
-126 NVSAMAVFRFL
+126 NVLTMVIFRFL

-148 VPAFLAEMAPAEKRG
+148 VPAFLAEMAPYEKRG

-193 TGHVWRYMLLL
+193 TGHVWRYMLVL
-204 CAVPALFLFA
+204 CAIPALLLFA
-214 SMLIVP
+214 SMLMVP
-220 ESPRWLASK
+220 ESPRWLTSK
-229 GKKDEALRVLKQ
+229 GKKSEALRVLKL
-241 IREEKRA
+241 IRDEKRA
-248 KAEFKEIVAA
+248 EAEFKEIQAA
-258 AEKDSELKKATVKD
+258 AVKDSNVEKVSIKE
-272 FSAPWLRRLLLIG
+272 FSTPWLRRLLWIG
-285 IGVAVVNQI
+285 IGVAIVNQI

-305 QILRES
+305 QILQES

-317 ALISNIGN
+317 ALIANIGN
-325 GLISVMAVVFGIWL
+325 GLISVIAVIIGIWL
-339 VGKVNR
+339 VGRVNR
-345 RPMLIIGLSG
+345 RPILMIGLSG

-360 LSIAVFSMVLDGSAA
+360 LFIAIFSIVFDGSAA

-409 RLRGLGSGISVFFMW
+409 RVRGLGSGISVFFLW
-424 MLNFMIGFAFPVML
+424 ILNFIIGFAFPIML

-444 VTFFVFVA
+444 FTFFIFVA

-477 EQFRSQ
+477 EHFRSM
-483 HDKHSSEKSMIEA
+483 DRNYDSEKSIHEA

>member
-1 MDAAIREKCLWH
+1 MKE
-13 RKRIK
+13 
-18 IDQGGTC
+18 
-25 VNKQRNHK
+25 QRNPRSF
-33 IYLQV
+33 LQL

-62 FMARPDQLH
+62 FMARSDQLN

-81 SVLLLGAAFGALFCG
+81 SMLLLGAAFGALLCG
-96 KLADLYGRRRMILNL
+96 KLADRYGRRKMILNL
-111 SFLFLLASVG
+111 SFLFFLASLG
-121 TAFAP
+121 TAIAP
-126 NVSAMAVFRFL
+126 NVLTMVIFRFL

-148 VPAFLAEMAPAEKRG
+148 VPAFLAEMAPYEKRG

-193 TGHVWRYMLLL
+193 TGHVWRYMLVL
-204 CAVPALFLFA
+204 CAIPALLLFA
-214 SMLIVP
+214 SMLMVP
-220 ESPRWLASK
+220 ESPRWLTSK
-229 GKKDEALRVLKQ
+229 GKKSEALRVLKL
-241 IREEKRA
+241 IRDEKRA
-248 KAEFKEIVAA
+248 EAEFKEIQAA
-258 AEKDSELKKATVKD
+258 AVKDSNVEKVSIKE
-272 FSAPWLRRLLLIG
+272 FSTPWLRRLLWIG
-285 IGVAVVNQI
+285 IGVAIVNQI

-305 QILRES
+305 QILQES

-317 ALISNIGN
+317 ALIANIGN
-325 GLISVMAVVFGIWL
+325 GLISVIAVIIGIWL
-339 VGKVNR
+339 VGRVNR
-345 RPMLIIGLSG
+345 RPILMIGLSG

-360 LSIAVFSMVLDGSAA
+360 LFIAIFSIVLDGSAA

-409 RLRGLGSGISVFFMW
+409 RVRGLGSGISVFFLW
-424 MLNFMIGFAFPVML
+424 ILNFIIGFAFPIML

-444 VTFFVFVA
+444 FTFFIFVA

-477 EQFRSQ
+477 EHFRSM
-483 HDKHSSEKSMIEA
+483 DRNYDSEKSIHEA

>member
-1 MDAAIREKCLWH
+1 MKE
-13 RKRIK
+13 
-18 IDQGGTC
+18 
-25 VNKQRNHK
+25 QRNPRSS
-33 IYLQV
+33 LQL

-62 FMARPDQLH
+62 FMARSDQLN

-81 SVLLLGAAFGALFCG
+81 SMLLLGAAFGALLCG
-96 KLADLYGRRRMILNL
+96 KLADRYGRRKMILNL
-111 SFLFLLASVG
+111 SFLFFLASLG

-126 NVSAMAVFRFL
+126 NVLTMVIFRFL

-148 VPAFLAEMAPAEKRG
+148 VPAFLAEMAPYEKRG

-193 TGHVWRYMLLL
+193 TGHVWRYMLVL
-204 CAVPALFLFA
+204 CAIPALLLFA
-214 SMLIVP
+214 SMLMVP
-220 ESPRWLASK
+220 ESPRWLTSK
-229 GKKDEALRVLKQ
+229 GKKSEALRVLKL
-241 IREEKRA
+241 IRDEKRA
-248 KAEFKEIVAA
+248 EAEFKEIQAA
-258 AEKDSELKKATVKD
+258 AVKDSNVEKASIKE
-272 FSAPWLRRLLLIG
+272 FSTPWLRRLLWIG
-285 IGVAVVNQI
+285 IGVAIVNQI

-305 QILRES
+305 QILQES

-317 ALISNIGN
+317 ALIANIGN
-325 GLISVMAVVFGIWL
+325 GLISVIAVIIGIWL
-339 VGKVNR
+339 VGRVNR
-345 RPMLIIGLSG
+345 RPILMIGLSG

-360 LSIAVFSMVLDGSAA
+360 LFIAIFSIVLDGSAA

-409 RLRGLGSGISVFFMW
+409 KVRGLGSGISVFFLW
-424 MLNFMIGFAFPVML
+424 ILNFIIGFAFPIML

-444 VTFFVFVA
+444 FTFFIFVA

-464 MPETKGRTLEELE
+464 MPETRGRTLEELE
-477 EQFRSQ
+477 EHFRSM
-483 HDKHSSEKSMIEA
+483 DRNYDSEKSIHEA

>member
-1 MDAAIREKCLWH
+1 MKE
-13 RKRIK
+13 
-18 IDQGGTC
+18 
-25 VNKQRNHK
+25 QRNPRSF
-33 IYLQV
+33 LQL

-62 FMARPDQLH
+62 FMARSDQLN

-81 SVLLLGAAFGALFCG
+81 SMLLLGAAFGALLCG
-96 KLADLYGRRRMILNL
+96 KLADRYGRRKMILNL
-111 SFLFLLASVG
+111 SFLFFLASLG

-126 NVSAMAVFRFL
+126 NILTMVIFRFL

-148 VPAFLAEMAPAEKRG
+148 VPAFLAEMAPYEKRG

-193 TGHVWRYMLLL
+193 TGHVWRYMLVL
-204 CAVPALFLFA
+204 CAIPALILFA
-214 SMLIVP
+214 SMLMVP
-220 ESPRWLASK
+220 ESPRWLTSK
-229 GKKDEALRVLKQ
+229 GKKSEALRVLKL
-241 IREEKRA
+241 IRDEKRA
-248 KAEFKEIVAA
+248 EAEFKEIQAA
-258 AEKDSELKKATVKD
+258 AVKDSNVEKASIKE
-272 FSAPWLRRLLLIG
+272 FSTPWLRRLLWIG
-285 IGVAVVNQI
+285 IGVAIVNQI

-305 QILRES
+305 QILQES

-317 ALISNIGN
+317 ALIANIGN
-325 GLISVMAVVFGIWL
+325 GLISVIAVIIGIWL
-339 VGKVNR
+339 VGRVNR
-345 RPMLIIGLSG
+345 RPILMVGLSG

-360 LSIAVFSMVLDGSAA
+360 LFIAIFSIVLDGSAA

-409 RLRGLGSGISVFFMW
+409 RVRGLGSGISVFFLW
-424 MLNFMIGFAFPVML
+424 ILNFIIGFAFPIML

-444 VTFFVFVA
+444 FTFFIFVA

-477 EQFRSQ
+477 EHFRSM
-483 HDKHSSEKSMIEA
+483 DRNYDSEKSIHEA

>member
-1 MDAAIREKCLWH
+1 MKE
-13 RKRIK
+13 
-18 IDQGGTC
+18 
-25 VNKQRNHK
+25 QRNPRSF
-33 IYLQV
+33 LQL

-62 FMARPDQLH
+62 FMARCDQLN

-81 SVLLLGAAFGALFCG
+81 SMLLLGAAFGALLCG
-96 KLADLYGRRRMILNL
+96 KLADRYGRRKMILNL
-111 SFLFLLASVG
+111 SFLFFLASLG
-121 TAFAP
+121 TAIAP
-126 NVSAMAVFRFL
+126 NVLTMVIFRFL

-148 VPAFLAEMAPAEKRG
+148 VPAFLAEMAPYEKRG

-193 TGHVWRYMLLL
+193 TGHVWRYMLVL
-204 CAVPALFLFA
+204 CAIPALLLFA
-214 SMLIVP
+214 SMLMVP
-220 ESPRWLASK
+220 ESPRWLTSK
-229 GKKDEALRVLKQ
+229 GKKSEALRVLKL
-241 IREEKRA
+241 IRDEKRA
-248 KAEFKEIVAA
+248 EAEFKEIQAA
-258 AEKDSELKKATVKD
+258 AVKDSNVEKASIKE
-272 FSAPWLRRLLLIG
+272 FSTPWLRRLLWIG
-285 IGVAVVNQI
+285 IGVAIVNQI

-305 QILRES
+305 QILQES

-317 ALISNIGN
+317 ALIANIGN
-325 GLISVMAVVFGIWL
+325 GLISVIAVIIGIWL
-339 VGKVNR
+339 VGRVNR
-345 RPMLIIGLSG
+345 RPILMIGLSG

-360 LSIAVFSMVLDGSAA
+360 LFIAIFSIVFDGSAA

-409 RLRGLGSGISVFFMW
+409 KVRGLGSGISVFFLW
-424 MLNFMIGFAFPVML
+424 ILNFIIGFAFPIML

-444 VTFFVFVA
+444 FTFFIFVA

-477 EQFRSQ
+477 EHFRSM
-483 HDKHSSEKSMIEA
+483 DRNYDSEKSIHEA

>member
-1 MDAAIREKCLWH
+1 MKE
-13 RKRIK
+13 
-18 IDQGGTC
+18 
-25 VNKQRNHK
+25 QRNPRSF
-33 IYLQV
+33 LQL

-62 FMARPDQLH
+62 FMARSDQLN

-81 SVLLLGAAFGALFCG
+81 SMLLLGAAFGALLCG
-96 KLADLYGRRRMILNL
+96 KLADRYGRRKMILNL
-111 SFLFLLASVG
+111 SFLFFLASLG

-126 NVSAMAVFRFL
+126 NVLTMVIFRFL

-148 VPAFLAEMAPAEKRG
+148 VPAFLAEMAPYEKRG

-193 TGHVWRYMLLL
+193 TGHVWRYMLVL
-204 CAVPALFLFA
+204 CAIPALILFA
-214 SMLIVP
+214 SMLMVP
-220 ESPRWLASK
+220 ESPRWLTSK
-229 GKKDEALRVLKQ
+229 GKKSEALRVLKL
-241 IREEKRA
+241 IRDEKRA
-248 KAEFKEIVAA
+248 EAEFKEIQAA
-258 AEKDSELKKATVKD
+258 AVKDSNVEKAIKE
-272 FSAPWLRRLLLIG
+272 FSTPWLRRLLWIG
-285 IGVAVVNQI
+285 IGVAIVNQI

-305 QILRES
+305 QILQES

-317 ALISNIGN
+317 ALIANIGN
-325 GLISVMAVVFGIWL
+325 GLISVIAVIIGIWL
-339 VGKVNR
+339 VGRVNR
-345 RPMLIIGLSG
+345 RPILMIGLSG

-360 LSIAVFSMVLDGSAA
+360 LFIAIFSIVLDGSAA

-409 RLRGLGSGISVFFMW
+409 RVRGLGSGISVFFLW
-424 MLNFMIGFAFPVML
+424 ILNFIIGFAFPIML

-444 VTFFVFVA
+444 FTFFIFVA

-477 EQFRSQ
+477 EHFRSM
-483 HDKHSSEKSMIEA
+483 DRNYDSEKSIHEA